1 MEVPQYVEISSRS
14 RSTHELRVHLKVK
27 ISEPNFQQY
36 WMLLVSRLIMLV
48 AQRPIQI
55 QRRLKQSQLE
65 ALSITPVVSP
75 NEVERVG
82 KATHRSP
89 MRLNRR
95 AIQAVFNRPVS
106 VSIGTLTDKI
116 SDFLT
121 TEESCKG
128 AAW

>member
-1 MEVPQYVEISSRS
+1 M
-14 RSTHELRVHLKVK
+14 
-27 ISEPNFQQY
+27 
-36 WMLLVSRLIMLV
+36 SRLIMLV